1 MRREA
6 PQQPPYSGRQPLRLW
21 RPGPVHLWREGLRR
35 GAVLALV
42 TCLAGGLGGC
52 SFSYQLGSLLDKKD
66 EDKPEQTGS
75 IVPAPQPAAAPA
87 VEPGAMPD
95 VDLAYAKAA
104 ASEVL
109 SRGGKDASVP
119 WENPRT
125 GARGTVTP
133 IAAAYSQAGL
143 TCRDFLASYVRSGSE
158 SWLQGEACRR
168 QKGPWEVRS
177 LKPWKRS

>member
-1 MRREA
+1 GCSIDVVSDMRRSVQVAGSMRRDA
-6 PQQPPYSGRQPLRLW
+6 PQQPPYSGRERGRLW
-21 RPGPVHLWREGLRR
+21 QARLRPAAMLAVMLGLCPVL
-35 GAVLALV
+35 GA
-42 TCLAGGLGGC
+42 C
-52 SFSYQLGSLLDKKD
+52 SLSYQLGSVFDRKD
-66 EDKPEQTGS
+66 DDQPRQTGS
-75 IVPAPQPAAAPA
+75 ITPASAPAPADVEHAAFPA
-87 VEPGAMPD
+87 

-143 TCRDFLASYVRSGSE
+143 TCRDF
-158 SWLQGEACRR
+158 
-168 QKGPWEVRS
+168 
-177 LKPWKRS
+177 